1 MTLQQLRYF
10 LATARLG
17 SFSAAARELHLSQP
31 ALSDQIARLE
41 SELGVRLFARLG
53 RGVATTEAGRALAPQ
68 AEAALA
74 AVERASASV
83 AEVRELEGGVAT
95 FGTFGSAPEYLL
107 PSLAA
112 QFRRRHPNVRL
123 QVLGLNS
130 SEVAD
135 AVRDGEM
142 EAGLIVLPIDDRGL
156 DVRPVM
162 SDEVLYASADPA
174 HTRRPVTIEAMAAAP
189 LILYDARW
197 GSDDPTRRQLADRA
211 QRAGVR
217 LEPAIEVEDL
227 GPALELAARG
237 CGNTYVGRAIAAGTR
252 FPSRLHT
259 VRFAERLYD
268 TFAFVSRRD
277 APLSAAGRALVAIA
291 EERLAAIEERR
302 GAR

>member
-10 LATARLG
+10 LAAARLG
-17 SFSAAARELHLSQP
+17 SFSAAAQALHLSQP
-31 ALSDQIARLE
+31 TLSDQVKRLE
-41 SELGVRLFARLG
+41 VELGTALFARLG
-53 RGVATTEAGRALAPQ
+53 RGVALTEAGLALRPQ
-68 AEAALA
+68 AEAAIGT
-74 AVERASASV
+74 VERARASV

-123 QVLGLNS
+123 RVLGLNS

-135 AVRDGEM
+135 AVREGEM
-142 EAGLIVLPIDDRGL
+142 EVGLIVLPIDDRGL

-162 SDEVLYASADPA
+162 SDEVLYASAEPSRA
-174 HTRRPVTIEAMAAAP
+174 AGPVTIERMAQAP

-217 LEPAIEVEDL
+217 LEPAIEVEHI
-227 GPALELAARG
+227 GPAIELAARG
-237 CGNTYVGRAIAAGTR
+237 YGDTYVGRAVASAVR
-252 FPSRLHT
+252 FPARLLT
-259 VRFAERLYD
+259 APFADPLFD

-277 APLSAAGRALVAIA
+277 SPLSAAGRALVAVA
-291 EERLAAIEERR
+291 EERLAAIERR
-302 GAR
+302 LAA

>member
-1 MTLQQLRYF
+1 MTLQQFRYF
-10 LATARLG
+10 LAAARLG

-31 ALSDQIARLE
+31 ALSDQIQRLE
-41 SELGVRLFARLG
+41 AELGAPLFARLG
-53 RGVATTEAGRALAPQ
+53 RGVAMTEAGRAFAPQ

-74 AVERASASV
+74 AVERATASV
-83 AEVRELEGGVAT
+83 AEVRQLEGGVAT

-107 PSLAA
+107 PSLVA

-123 QVLGLNS
+123 RVLGLNS

-162 SDEVLYASADPA
+162 SDEVLYTSADPER
-174 HTRRPVTIEAMAAAP
+174 TRRPVTIEAMAAAP

-197 GSDDPTRRQLADRA
+197 GSDDPTRRQLAGRA

-237 CGNTYVGRAIAAGTR
+237 CGDTYVGRAIKAGTR

-259 VRFAERLYD
+259 VRFAEPLYD

-291 EERLAAIEERR
+291 EERLVSIDRRRAA
-302 GAR
+302 

>member
-10 LATARLG
+10 LAAARLG
-17 SFSAAARELHLSQP
+17 SFSAAAQSLHLAQP
-31 ALSDQIARLE
+31 TLSDQVKRLE
-41 SELGVRLFARLG
+41 AELGAALFARLG
-53 RGVATTEAGRALAPQ
+53 RGVTLTEAGHALRPQ

-74 AVERASASV
+74 AVERAAASV

-123 QVLGLNS
+123 RVLGLNS

-135 AVRDGEM
+135 AVREGEM
-142 EAGLIVLPIDDRGL
+142 EAGLIVLPVDDRGL
-156 DVRPVM
+156 DVRPVL
-162 SDEVLYASADPA
+162 SDEVLYASADPERTA
-174 HTRRPVTIEAMAAAP
+174 RPVTIRRMAAAP

-197 GSDDPTRRQLADRA
+197 GTDDPTRRQLADRA

-217 LEPAIEVEDL
+217 LEPAIEVEQL
-227 GPALELAARG
+227 APALELAARG
-237 CGNTYVGRAIAAGTR
+237 YGDTYVGRAVAAAMR

-259 VRFAERLYD
+259 ARFAEPLYD

-291 EERLAAIEERR
+291 EERLAAIEHRP
-302 GAR
+302 AA